1 LKGRTAVYFKRLL
14 LLIVPLLLAFALP
27 AVAQKRVA
35 LVIGNAAYKETAPLI
50 NPRND
55 AADVTTAL
63 KRLGF
68 EVIEG
73 IDLDKRDMERIIRR
87 FDVALAGAEVALF
100 YYAGHGVQVAGQNH
114 LVPVDAKL
122 AAEGD
127 LDFETLP
134 LTLVLSRMTREA
146 KTTVA
151 LLDACRDNPL
161 ARNLARSMGARTTA
175 VGQGLAKVETGVGT
189 LISFSTQPG
198 NVALDG
204 AGRNSPYTTAL
215 LGQLEQPGRDLMS
228 VLAAVRGDVVKATG
242 GRQVPWEHTSLL
254 GPLVLKPAD
263 QNVAVTP
270 ASVPPSSSPPAQ
282 FPSPP
287 AKPSEPVRP
296 QRSTA
301 SEAAEAWAAVKDANQ
316 TAPLEAFIRRYGD
329 TFYGDL
335 AKARLTQLKTPK
347 QLAVVPPP
355 LPQPAASAPPQP
367 KAEPPRSTS
376 RGCVVDDPTGSPLN
390 VRRTPQGDIVST
402 LNNGQSVQI
411 QRLDQDYKGQDWALV
426 SRTGG
431 STTLGWVIRKFV
443 KCS

>member
-1 LKGRTAVYFKRLL
+1 VYVKRLL
-14 LLIVPLLLAFALP
+14 LLFVPLLLALALP

-35 LVIGNAAYKETAPLI
+35 LVIGNGAYKETAQLL

-55 AADVTTAL
+55 AADVATAL

-68 EVIEG
+68 DVIEG
-73 IDLDKRDMERIIRR
+73 IDLDKREMERIIRR
-87 FDVALAGAEVALF
+87 FDIALAGAEMALF

-134 LTLVLSRMTREA
+134 LTLVLNRMTREA

-161 ARNLARSMGARTTA
+161 ARNLARSMGARTTT

-204 AGRNSPYTTAL
+204 NGRNSPYTTAL

-254 GPLVLKPAD
+254 GPLVLKPAG
-263 QNVAVTP
+263 QTAATP
-270 ASVPPSSSPPAQ
+270 ASAPPSPSPQAVAIAT
-282 FPSPP
+282 PP
-287 AKPSEPVRP
+287 AKTSEPVRP
-296 QRSTA
+296 QRSSA
-301 SEAAEAWAAVKDANQ
+301 SEAAEAWAAVKDSNQ
-316 TAPLEAFIRRYGD
+316 AAPLEAFIRRYGD

-335 AKARLTQLKTPK
+335 AKARLAQLKTPK
-347 QLAVVPPP
+347 QVAVIPPP
-355 LPQPAASAPPQP
+355 PPPPAAPNATPP

-376 RGCVVDDPTGSPLN
+376 RGCLVDDPTGSPLN

-411 QRLDQDYKGQDWALV
+411 QRIDQDHKGQDWALV